1 MKDISLII
9 ARILLKVANKDEVD
23 ALSRWEKKSPL
34 KVSFL
39 NNLKIFW
46 ELPFEDEPSNRLN
59 VARERLLTRVKSTE
73 VVGKEKSIIYYLFKV
88 AAIFVF
94 ILSIAGL
101 SIYIASETNLFYK
114 SKSNWVE
121 ISTEAGQRSKVS
133 LPDGSLVWLNAGTV
147 IKYCPDKNERK
158 VTLEGEAYFEVS
170 HSPDYPFVVEAGDT
184 KIKVLGTKFNVSHYP
199 GAKIIEASL
208 ISGKIVM
215 SLDKSDRVVDIRPGE
230 KVTYDVESQAL
241 YKTEAIV
248 QNDILWKQGVLV
260 FENESFNDLIMK
272 LERYYAVTFVYKK
285 AAFENIHYTGTINN
299 LNINRVLEFINLTIP
314 IDYEIDNKTIKL
326 TFNK

>member
-23 ALSRWEKKSPL
+23 ALSWWEKKSPL
-34 KVSFL
+34 NASFL
-39 NNLKIFW
+39 NNLEAFW
-46 ELPFEDEPSNRLN
+46 ELSVEEKSSGRLN
-59 VARERLLTRVKSTE
+59 IARERLLTRVKSTE
-73 VVGKEKSIIYYLFKV
+73 ADGHGRSLIYYLLRV
-88 AAIFVF
+88 AAVFVF
-94 ILSIAGL
+94 VLSIAGL

-114 SKSNWVE
+114 SNWVE
-121 ISTEAGQRSKVS
+121 VSTEAGQRSKVS

-158 VTLEGEAYFEVS
+158 VCLTGEAYFEVN
-170 HSPDYPFVVEAGDT
+170 HSPDYPFVVETGDT

-199 GAKIIEASL
+199 GSKITEASL
-208 ISGKIVM
+208 LSGKIVM
-215 SLDKSDRVVDIRPGE
+215 SLDKSDKVVDIRPGE
-230 KVTYDVESQAL
+230 KVTYNAETQAL
-241 YKTEAIV
+241 NKAETIV

-272 LERYYAVTFVYKK
+272 LERYYAVSFDYDRAT
-285 AAFENIHYTGTINN
+285 FENIHYTGTINN

-314 IDYEIDNKTIKL
+314 INYEIDNKTIKL
-326 TFNK
+326 NLNK